1 MPTRPYLTELEQ
13 DPKVRGVVFASAL
26 KKNIFTAGNGE
37 GAAQVENAVE
47 RPELESAWLRLKA
60 PI

>member
-1 MPTRPYLTELEQ
+1 LTELEQ